1 MRCWS
6 RRSPDHIS
14 LSPHD
19 AAILTGV
26 LTSAGALALALVLQG
41 AAAAP
46 AQTPAPAT
54 ATQTVAVDRPF
65 PQLISNLGRDVRAL
79 PSANTALLAGI
90 GGAAAVV
97 VRPLDDDLSDWAS
110 RQDRLS
116 STRAGD
122 IAGNGWVQGGV
133 AVGTYALGVAMHSAR
148 ATHVGS
154 DLIRG
159 QFLTGI
165 ITQVLKVGVHRAR
178 PGGGHHSFPSGHTS
192 ASFVTAAVLEGNFGW
207 KAGAPAYAGA
217 AFIAW
222 TRLRD
227 NQHWLTDVVTAA
239 TIGTVVGRT
248 VALHG
253 GLGRWTISPS
263 PQAGGIAVVV
273 ERTLGRRASN

>member
-1 MRCWS
+1 M
-6 RRSPDHIS
+6 
-14 LSPHD
+14 
-19 AAILTGV
+19 
-26 LTSAGALALALVLQG
+26 LTSAGALALALALQS
-41 AAAAP
+41 AAAGP
-46 AQTPAPAT
+46 PAPAA
-54 ATQTVAVDRPF
+54 ATSVVAVDRPF

-79 PSANTALLAGI
+79 PSANTALLAGV

-97 VRPLDDDLSDWAS
+97 VRPLDDDLSGWAS
-110 RQDRLS
+110 KQDRS
-116 STRAGD
+116 ASTRAGD

-133 AVGTYALGVAMHSAR
+133 AVGTYALGVAMHSPR
-148 ATHVGS
+148 ATHIGS

-165 ITQVLKVGVHRAR
+165 ITQVLKVGVHRSR

-222 TRLRD
+222 TRVRD

-253 GLGRWTISPS
+253 GLGRWTITPS
-263 PQAGGIAVVV
+263 AQVGGVAVVV
-273 ERTLGRRASN
+273 GRRLGRGTS